1 MRDDDEFDV
10 AFGYL
15 PSMYA
20 SRREPKKPRLT
31 PTARLRM
38 AQHGKRVYNMP
49 HVKAAFLANA
59 GQKHSEEVKTKLRI
73 ASTVMWRDPAM
84 RKAILEKQ
92 AVALADPKERERRS
106 KAAKAYWA
114 KVKAA
119 LKENDN
125 G

>member
-20 SRREPKKPRLT
+20 SRKEPKKPRLT
-31 PTARLRM
+31 PAARARM
-38 AQHGKRVYNMP
+38 AQHGMRVYNLP
-49 HVKAAFLANA
+49 HVKAAFQANV

-73 ASTVMWRDPAM
+73 ASTVMWRDSAM

-119 LKENDN
+119 LKENDD